1 MMSHSGLMSSW
12 RSIRPPL
19 QDRRSTACE
28 GRVGDAGSGLHPA
41 RVGRVRT
48 MVRPSLWASRL
59 WFAGLFMMLI
69 LLVVERPPH
78 GDPPAPARAAVAT
91 DASVACVPTTRP
103 DHARGRGGCR
113 STPLDA

>member
-19 QDRRSTACE
+19 QDRRSIACE

-48 MVRPSLWASRL
+48 MVRPSLRASRL
-59 WFAGLFMMLI
+59 WFAGLFMMLM

-78 GDPPAPARAAVAT
+78 GDLPRT
-91 DASVACVPTTRP
+91 CS
-103 DHARGRGGCR
+103 GRGSHRRIGGVR
-113 STPLDA
+113 TDDPA